1 MSWERAPRVL
11 FIPAALMNRILLLGI
26 VVCGLATILSSCV
39 EPERQVVGPTTET
52 SKIPWNRP
60 IAGQGQG
67 QMGML
72 PQNQYRR

>member
-1 MSWERAPRVL
+1 MKR
-11 FIPAALMNRILLLGI
+11 FLLLGLLA
-26 VVCGLATILSSCV
+26 CGTPLFTSSCV
-39 EPERQVVGPTTET
+39 ESERKVVGPTTES

>member
-1 MSWERAPRVL
+1 MVHYSAPCIMKRALL
-11 FIPAALMNRILLLGI
+11 FSLIAASMPWMLG
-26 VVCGLATILSSCV
+26 SCA
-39 EPERQVVGPTTET
+39 EPETKPVGPTSDT

-72 PQNQYRR
+72 PQNMYRR